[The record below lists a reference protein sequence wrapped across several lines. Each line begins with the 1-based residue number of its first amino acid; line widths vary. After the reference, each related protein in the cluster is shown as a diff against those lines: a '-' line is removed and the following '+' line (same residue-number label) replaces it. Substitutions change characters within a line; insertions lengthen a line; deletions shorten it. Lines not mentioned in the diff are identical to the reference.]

1 MAIRSPTSASER
13 ELVLESQVKDLE
25 ELLEGHPGK
34 GELYRQRNNFMEEL
48 RLNRQRVTEL
58 ELAVSKKDKQLE
70 SLASEL
76 GVALDEQQRLRYQLD
91 CAQLTLMEMQKDD
104 PVDQKEEPQRSGPS
118 TTSLGHSQATTN
130 VTSFEER
137 AKELEIWEKALK
149 KKHSEL
155 DLRLTE
161 LQFLVQRRP
170 ALLKD
175 LDVLFKEVVVLMKLT
190 KEAQVAGHVR
200 EQCQR
205 IDDIARHLLST
216 SLTNFEKR
224 YLGLNVSVFPGPEAA
239 STEKKLP
246 YSPLKGPNTSAM
258 RSTVPSSVARSLSP
272 RNQNFQLSSAVR
284 TWSPQRSSGRFSPS
298 SVRTASPDRRGSS
311 PVSAPR
317 LQQLSATPTDAG
329 STGLAT
335 AGNRHTSPPQQQPA
349 PIRGSSPARSLQST
363 GSAPTKPIS
372 VTVSVTKPTTVSGN
386 RFGSPGKQQSISITS
401 TPPRG
406 FRSPMRS
413 SSASKSSRK
422 SPPHTSL
429 EPNLFPGGFTSPI
442 YSAPPAE
449 GGFRAPRQFSPH
461 RKNPH
466 PEPLRFQSP

>member
-258 RSTVPSSVARSLSP
+258 RFGLMRNFFKQVHRSQLSRTLALTTQPELPALIRRSHLVSPALFRSLLAI
-272 RNQNFQLSSAVR
+272 LSSHCFAR
-284 TWSPQRSSGRFSPS
+284 PS
-298 SVRTASPDRRGSS
+298 R
-311 PVSAPR
+311 
-317 LQQLSATPTDAG
+317 
-329 STGLAT
+329 
-335 AGNRHTSPPQQQPA
+335 
-349 PIRGSSPARSLQST
+349 
-363 GSAPTKPIS
+363 
-372 VTVSVTKPTTVSGN
+372 
-386 RFGSPGKQQSISITS
+386 
-401 TPPRG
+401 
-406 FRSPMRS
+406 
-413 SSASKSSRK
+413 
-422 SPPHTSL
+422 
-429 EPNLFPGGFTSPI
+429 LFPGICTALAATQRDS
-442 YSAPPAE
+442 
-449 GGFRAPRQFSPH
+449 H
-461 RKNPH
+461 R
-466 PEPLRFQSP
+466 RW